1 MKNVYTII
9 FILLFFSYNYSQ
21 QPCPGLDTVNYSGQ
35 TYYTVKIG
43 AQCWLKENLNVG
55 IRINGSAEQ
64 TDNGTIEKY
73 CYNDDSANCN
83 AYGGLYEWNEAMQY
97 VTVSGTKGICP
108 PGWHIPSSSEFSSL
122 GAKVNN
128 DGNALKMIGQGTGT
142 NTSGFSALM
151 AGCRNWDG
159 SFFVLGYGADFWGST
174 KFGLGEAFFLQLSSV
189 GSEVDY
195 YGDPD
200 LNMGY
205 SVRCLYDSLFSDL
218 PVELGL
224 LTAVV
229 NESSIQLNWETRT
242 EVNSNIY
249 ELNRALVSTKNEA
262 LAWDNIGFVKA
273 AGTSTIPRKYSF
285 TDKNLQSGKYQYRL
299 KMIDNDGTFE
309 YSKIIEAEV
318 AVPKHYELS
327 QNYPNPFN
335 PNTVISYSVSTA
347 SNVTLMVYNSLGQ
360 TIKVLEFGFK
370 NAGNYSINFNASD
383 LPSGIY
389 FYKLEAGQFS
399 QIKKMILLK

>member
-1 MKNVYTII
+1 
-9 FILLFFSYNYSQ
+9 
-21 QPCPGLDTVNYSGQ
+21 
-35 TYYTVKIG
+35 
-43 AQCWLKENLNVG
+43 
-55 IRINGSAEQ
+55 
-64 TDNGTIEKY
+64 
-73 CYNDDSANCN
+73 
-83 AYGGLYEWNEAMQY
+83 
-97 VTVSGTKGICP
+97 
-108 PGWHIPSSSEFSSL
+108 
-122 GAKVNN
+122 
-128 DGNALKMIGQGTGT
+128 
-142 NTSGFSALM
+142 
-151 AGCRNWDG
+151 
-159 SFFVLGYGADFWGST
+159 
-174 KFGLGEAFFLQLSSV
+174 
-189 GSEVDY
+189 
-195 YGDPD
+195 
-200 LNMGY
+200 MGY

-389 FYKLEAGQFS
+389 FYKLEAGQFF